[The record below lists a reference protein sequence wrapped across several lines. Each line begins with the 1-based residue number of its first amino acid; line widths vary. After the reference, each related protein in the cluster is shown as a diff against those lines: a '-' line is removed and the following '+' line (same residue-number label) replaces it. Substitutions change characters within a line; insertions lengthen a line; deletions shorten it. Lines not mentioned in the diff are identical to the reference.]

1 MTAPNTK
8 FKLTVRDIEIIEHA
22 LRDRQRTVSKYKL
35 TKIDIE
41 NVTLAD
47 QELAELTD
55 LLARLYHQ
63 KNFYRPKDQTY
74 IGG

>member
-1 MTAPNTK
+1 MTVPNTK

-22 LRDRQRTVSKYKL
+22 LRDRQRTVSEYKL
-35 TKIDIE
+35 NTS
-41 NVTLAD
+41 NVEKQQLSD

-55 LLARLYHQ
+55 LLARLHDQ
-63 KNFYRPKDQTY
+63 KIFYRPKDQTY